1 MIRGK
6 PNHVIR
12 NMGSIESVN
21 SIDIPHVPYIPYIPT
36 FTMGGDGYIRSL
48 VLTFR

>member
-12 NMGSIESVN
+12 NVGSVGSVGSIN
-21 SIDIPHVPYIPYIPT
+21 IFYVPYIPHVPT
-36 FTMGGDGYIRSL
+36 FTMGGVMYLKSA
-48 VLTFR
+48 VFTFR